1 MKSTL
6 KYAIAACAFFTA
18 CSTETAPFEPEF
30 PADHALQ
37 AVCFS
42 LGMENEVL
50 AFPATRAMPELN
62 IGEPQSQRT
71 GDDETGQVKELNDL
85 CTRIDYFV
93 FLTGEEPQLYKQ
105 QQFIYDPTDLDQ
117 EFGIIY
123 DSLPKGNYQICFLA
137 HSSETVNREN
147 SLCYFDRVT
156 DTFWQKLALTIEPA
170 SEINESVEL
179 QRIVSRIEFMAT
191 DPVHDRL
198 KQFDYEIGA
207 KANAVDLFSGQ
218 GTEADQPILFS
229 DLFTA
234 DMIGELNHIHGFYT
248 FLSGSGQRMQAVLT
262 ATDFQ
267 DEVIRQRKISAIKPE
282 QNKIIRYKGR
292 LYSRSESDD
301 TFQISIFDNGA
312 WSEIIEEEL
321 ND

>member
-1 MKSTL
+1 M
-6 KYAIAACAFFTA
+6 
-18 CSTETAPFEPEF
+18 
-30 PADHALQ
+30 
-37 AVCFS
+37 
-42 LGMENEVL
+42 
-50 AFPATRAMPELN
+50 
-62 IGEPQSQRT
+62 
-71 GDDETGQVKELNDL
+71 
-85 CTRIDYFV
+85 
-93 FLTGEEPQLYKQ
+93 
-105 QQFIYDPTDLDQ
+105 DQ
-117 EFGIIY
+117 KLVIIY
-123 DSLPKGNYQICFLA
+123 DSLPNGNYQICLLA
-137 HSSETVNREN
+137 NNSETVNREN

-156 DTFWQKLALTIEPA
+156 DTFWQQLALTIEPA

-267 DEVIRQRKISAIKPE
+267 DEVIRQREIREIRPE